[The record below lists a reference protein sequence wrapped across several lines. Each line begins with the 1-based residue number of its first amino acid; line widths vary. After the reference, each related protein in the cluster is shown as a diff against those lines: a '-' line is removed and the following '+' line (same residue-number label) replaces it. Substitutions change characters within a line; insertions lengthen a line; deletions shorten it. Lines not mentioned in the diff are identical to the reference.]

1 MTPTRAGQAARRFEG
16 GPTIAGG
23 ALVLGVFSSCT
34 RRELGGRS
42 AGIEGADELMTRWGL
57 SGAEHR
63 WVGARGGRARA
74 LDESVGGARDSA
86 GGMGE

>member
-23 ALVLGVFSSCT
+23 ALVLGVFSSWT

-42 AGIEGADELMTRWGL
+42 AGIEGADELMRPLG
-57 SGAEHR
+57 SE
-63 WVGARGGRARA
+63 RG
-74 LDESVGGARDSA
+74 
-86 GGMGE
+86 